1 VSLNQSAFI
10 RGRVLHDNFKA
21 AQLTA
26 KLLHRKKK
34 PSALFKLDISKA
46 FDSVNWSFLIDLL
59 THMGFSRRWIN
70 WISMILSSASTKI
83 ICNGSP
89 GHRICH
95 ARGLRQGDPLSP
107 LIFVLVMEALNALFK
122 LADERGLLFG
132 LDQSV
137 AERVLLYADDVILFL
152 SPQQQDLVLARGI
165 LQIFAMDSG
174 LHSNIDKSIIAPIH
188 CNLEDTVTLL
198 QHFPAKLSPLPM
210 CYLGIPLA
218 VGKLRKCDLQPL
230 VDKVNDSLPTWKAKW
245 LSKAG
250 RAVLVKTKLSA
261 IPVHTAMVITL
272 SPWVIQC
279 IDKRRRAFLWAGSDS
294 VSGGKCSLAWPKVCR
309 PPELGGLGLLDL
321 QTFGYALRMRWLWFK
336 KTDSSRPWAQLP
348 DQTEPLVAAMFHASI
363 QVQVGNGRSTLF
375 WSDRWLQG
383 KCIQELAPC
392 LFNAVGCRTVKTRT
406 VAQGLPND
414 SWVRDIKGALTVQV
428 ILDFFL
434 VWDATRNL
442 VLQNEVQDMFLWKWT
457 NDHRFSTA
465 SAYRAFFI
473 GQTEIPGAKILKKAR
488 APGKCKFFIWL
499 ALHDRCWT
507 AERRKRHNLQD
518 NDSCI
523 LCAQESESI
532 AHLLVGCSFTRE
544 VWYHILLR
552 LRWHALTP
560 DRQCFDLA
568 DWWTSVRKRLQKTD
582 RRCFDS
588 LVILTSWFIWNERNR
603 RTFDNGVKTVV
614 QLISAVQEEALN
626 WMLAGFKQ
634 LEVFTAAIGSV
645 TGRQIV
651 PFVI

>member
-1 VSLNQSAFI
+1 
-10 RGRVLHDNFKA
+10 
-21 AQLTA
+21 
-26 KLLHRKKK
+26 
-34 PSALFKLDISKA
+34 
-46 FDSVNWSFLIDLL
+46 
-59 THMGFSRRWIN
+59 M
-70 WISMILSSASTKI
+70 
-83 ICNGSP
+83 
-89 GHRICH
+89 
-95 ARGLRQGDPLSP
+95 
-107 LIFVLVMEALNALFK
+107 
-122 LADERGLLFG
+122 
-132 LDQSV
+132 
-137 AERVLLYADDVILFL
+137 
-152 SPQQQDLVLARGI
+152 
-165 LQIFAMDSG
+165 
-174 LHSNIDKSIIAPIH
+174 
-188 CNLEDTVTLL
+188 
-198 QHFPAKLSPLPM
+198 
-210 CYLGIPLA
+210 
-218 VGKLRKCDLQPL
+218 
-230 VDKVNDSLPTWKAKW
+230 
-245 LSKAG
+245 
-250 RAVLVKTKLSA
+250 
-261 IPVHTAMVITL
+261 
-272 SPWVIQC
+272 
-279 IDKRRRAFLWAGSDS
+279 
-294 VSGGKCSLAWPKVCR
+294 
-309 PPELGGLGLLDL
+309 
-321 QTFGYALRMRWLWFK
+321 
-336 KTDSSRPWAQLP
+336 
-348 DQTEPLVAAMFHASI
+348 
-363 QVQVGNGRSTLF
+363 
-375 WSDRWLQG
+375 
-383 KCIQELAPC
+383 
-392 LFNAVGCRTVKTRT
+392 
-406 VAQGLPND
+406 AQGLPND

-523 LCAQESESI
+523 LYAQESESI

-626 WMLAGFKQ
+626 WVLAGFKQ